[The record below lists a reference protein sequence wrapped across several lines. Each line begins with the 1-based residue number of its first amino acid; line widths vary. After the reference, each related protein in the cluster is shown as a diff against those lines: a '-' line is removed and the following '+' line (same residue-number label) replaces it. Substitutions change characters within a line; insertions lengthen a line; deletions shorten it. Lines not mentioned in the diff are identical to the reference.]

1 MLCTAA
7 PQKVHMFS
15 SIKEFE
21 WDQEKTATNCFEFVV
36 CDGSGH

>member
-1 MLCTAA
+1 MLFAVA
-7 PQKVHMFS
+7 PGTVHMFS

-21 WDQEKTATNCFEFVV
+21 WDQEKTATDCFESVA